1 MSIDSRIIDSVDK
14 FPKINFD
21 NIDLTELIGGWY
33 DVSSENERLPAIGWP
48 DENNNILAKVYFDG
62 EGNYDIVVVD
72 DGGVK
77 ERYSKS
83 EIQELNALL
92 LWILVREDTIRKCAS
107 DIDRSMDLTT
117 IYNII
122 KDKVAHVNSKGFV
135 GSIDAGE
142 MYYGG
147 DVLIECLEYFGL
159 DPYRKY

>member
-1 MSIDSRIIDSVDK
+1 MSIDTRIINSVEK
-14 FPKINFD
+14 FPKIDFNK
-21 NIDLTELIGGWY
+21 IELTELIGGWC
-33 DVSSENERLPAIGWP
+33 DVSSDNERLPAIGWP
-48 DENNNILAKVYFDG
+48 DEEGNILAKLYFDDI
-62 EGNYDIVVVD
+62 GNYDIVVVD

-77 ERYSKS
+77 ERYSKN
-83 EIQELNALL
+83 EIHELNGLL
-92 LWILVREDTIRKCAS
+92 LWVLVREDTIRKCAK